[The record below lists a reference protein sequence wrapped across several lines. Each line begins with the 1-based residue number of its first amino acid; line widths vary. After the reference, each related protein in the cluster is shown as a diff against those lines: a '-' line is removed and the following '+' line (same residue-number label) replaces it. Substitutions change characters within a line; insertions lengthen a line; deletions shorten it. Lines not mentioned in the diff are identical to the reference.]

1 MMKAKDLK
9 EGDLVDLESCPYVT
23 KEKHPIIEFELATV
37 VHVERESFECVAI
50 GYEGIDVIGYSPD
63 QLLKVKRREY
73 NDAFTAEAQLAEA

>member
-1 MMKAKDLK
+1 
-9 EGDLVDLESCPYVT
+9 
-23 KEKHPIIEFELATV
+23 LATV